1 MELTPGKPGP
11 KAREGR
17 SRTVEFQ
24 YGGRKFAA
32 VLQGA
37 ELVLREMRRGG
48 PETVESG
55 RVVGKEIQMRRPLS
69 PDLHEAMRGA
79 IFGATPTP
87 TPSTTKTAIVT
98 GTAQAPGRLA
108 VGNEVVEIRPGDTG
122 EQITQRVAEARAKAA
137 AVPPTM
143 EAAAADLG
151 VELTPGVRAFGKMF
165 EAAARREPLAPA
177 LPEGVELPPVAVTVK
192 PQLPAHAFEW
202 KAPEITPA
210 PVVEAPAPANP
221 EITPA
226 AAARFAET
234 AGAIDPPRRT
244 ARGGQLEVA
253 LPELPAPQHVEVY
266 VGPPRAAQVE
276 RLDACILAALVALR
290 EGIKSSDWACVRV
303 AAAILNETGGA
314 R

>member
-1 MELTPGKPGP
+1 M
-11 KAREGR
+11 
-17 SRTVEFQ
+17 
-24 YGGRKFAA
+24 
-32 VLQGA
+32 
-37 ELVLREMRRGG
+37 
-48 PETVESG
+48 
-55 RVVGKEIQMRRPLS
+55 
-69 PDLHEAMRGA
+69 
-79 IFGATPTP
+79 
-87 TPSTTKTAIVT
+87 
-98 GTAQAPGRLA
+98 
-108 VGNEVVEIRPGDTG
+108 
-122 EQITQRVAEARAKAA
+122 
-137 AVPPTM
+137 
-143 EAAAADLG
+143 
-151 VELTPGVRAFGKMF
+151 
-165 EAAARREPLAPA
+165 
-177 LPEGVELPPVAVTVK
+177 K